1 MVELPLDELS
11 TMFARMNSMLLDEK
25 TVDNAVILLSEA
37 AKAAIPHA
45 LGAGATVLDPAGR
58 PMSTGSTDEAV
69 READAHQ
76 YTLGEGPCLS
86 AWAAKSP
93 MLIDDISDDERWPQW
108 TSAIA
113 HLPIRSVLSVP
124 LVHDEA
130 ALGAIK
136 VYSSSAGAF
145 DESSIRLLGLF
156 EGPASALLAHV
167 QSTDL
172 PARLSESLQ
181 SALSTRDTI
190 NLANGVLM
198 AEHSIDTD
206 TAMTRLIGMAR
217 ASGQNLL
224 SCAEDVIASSQ
235 GGDDRDR

>member
-11 TMFARMNSMLLDEK
+11 TMFAQMNSMLLDDK

-37 AKAAIPHA
+37 AKAAIPRA

-58 PMSTGSTDEAV
+58 PMSTGSTDATV
-69 READAHQ
+69 READTQQ

-86 AWAAKSP
+86 AWAANEP
-93 MLIDDISDDERWPQW
+93 MLVDDVTDDERWPHW
-108 TSAIA
+108 ASAIA

-124 LVHDEA
+124 LVHDDT

-145 DESSIRLLGLF
+145 DKDTIRLLGLF

-181 SALSTRDTI
+181 SALTTRDTI
-190 NLANGVLM
+190 NVAKGVLM
-198 AEHSIDTD
+198 AEHAVDTD
-206 TAMTRLIGMAR
+206 AAMTRLIGLAR
-217 ASGQNLL
+217 SNGRSLL
-224 SCAEDVIASSQ
+224 SCAEDVIAPAQ
-235 GGDDRDR
+235 GGAEGDR

>member
-37 AKAAIPHA
+37 AKAAIPRA

-58 PMSTGSTDEAV
+58 PMSAGSTDSTV
-69 READAHQ
+69 READAQQ
-76 YTLGEGPCLS
+76 YRLGEGPCLS
-86 AWAAKSP
+86 SWAVQEP
-93 MLIDDISDDERWPQW
+93 MLIEDIVDDERWPQW
-108 TSAIA
+108 ANAIA

-124 LVHDEA
+124 LVHDNA

-136 VYSSSAGAF
+136 VYSSSPGEF
-145 DESSIRLLGLF
+145 DEGTIRLLGLF
-156 EGPASALLAHV
+156 AGPASALLAHV

-190 NLANGVLM
+190 NLAKGVLM
-198 AEHSIDTD
+198 AEHAIDSD
-206 TAMTRLIGMAR
+206 VAMTRLIGLAR
-217 ASGQNLL
+217 TSAQSLL
-224 SCAEDVIASSQ
+224 SCAEDIIVSSQ
-235 GGDDRDR
+235 SGEDGNR